1 MESSAF
7 RRYDCVALL
16 CQLKCLAPPLYR
28 HTLPP
33 TTPPS
38 SYHAHI
44 ALVYPRVTRRD
55 GMLRPTSIFQLVV
68 LPYLSKRHATVVGC
82 ARMPMDYGLRGQHAP
97 DGLYAQATRSF
108 CYSSRRQGR
117 SRQKVSYSTL
127 EQATSSGP
135 ADAAWVPPILDG
147 VPWRDLTLPPKTPPR
162 IFRPPLLLPPPP
174 DQEPPPD
181 RSSLIPN
188 VGSMKRRDS
197 TSTMDRPPRMSISK
211 AKHIPPDQ
219 ESSETLLV
227 HEMEHAERPDPS
239 LSDPRPRKS
248 RTSKP
253 KVSELDVVSSRTPQE
268 ILDSSKRQSFAP
280 ENRDLDSLPPLART
294 ALIAMRKIVN
304 VHQSETERSKRNAV
318 PLGE

>member
-1 MESSAF
+1 
-7 RRYDCVALL
+7 
-16 CQLKCLAPPLYR
+16 
-28 HTLPP
+28 
-33 TTPPS
+33 
-38 SYHAHI
+38 
-44 ALVYPRVTRRD
+44 
-55 GMLRPTSIFQLVV
+55 
-68 LPYLSKRHATVVGC
+68 
-82 ARMPMDYGLRGQHAP
+82 MPMDYGLRGQHAP
-97 DGLYAQATRSF
+97 DGRYAQATRYF
-108 CYSSRRQGR
+108 CSSSRRQGR

-127 EQATSSGP
+127 EQATSGP
-135 ADAAWVPPILDG
+135 VGTAWVPPILDG
-147 VPWRDLTLPPKTPPR
+147 VPWGDLHLPPKPPPR
-162 IFRPPLLLPPPP
+162 IFRPPLPPPRP

-197 TSTMDRPPRMSISK
+197 TPTLDRPPRLSRSSMSSSK
-211 AKHIPPDQ
+211 TKHITPDQ
-219 ESSETLLV
+219 EPSETLLV

-239 LSDPRPRKS
+239 PSDPRPRKS